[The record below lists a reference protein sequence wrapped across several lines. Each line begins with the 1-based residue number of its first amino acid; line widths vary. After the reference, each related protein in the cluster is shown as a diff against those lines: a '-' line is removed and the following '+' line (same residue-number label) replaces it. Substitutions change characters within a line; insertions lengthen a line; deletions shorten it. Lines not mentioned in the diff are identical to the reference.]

1 MPHRR
6 HQDAATPI
14 QPRIDGGRITRITG
28 VVRRLGTATAVEA
41 AAAVLIIIAA
51 ILVRSWALQTQ
62 PGGLYPDE
70 AAEGLSAQSLL
81 TIPGYHPV
89 FFNSDGGREALYA
102 YIVAAAFK
110 VFGSSVLSLRGT
122 AAAVGVAGVVATYVA
137 VRRFGRGPALV
148 AMAWTAGS
156 LWMIAVS
163 RDGFRNILTVLIGAA
178 ALAALLRW
186 GDRPSRWSA
195 TAAGVAVALGF
206 WTYQPLKLLPL
217 LAILWLLWMR
227 ARDRERF
234 QALLST
240 SRWAGVAFVVV
251 VAPIVY
257 TAITDFS
264 AYFGRAAFVS
274 VFNSGSLST
283 DTYPVHILKTLGMF
297 LFTGDP
303 NPRHDV
309 SALPLLGPVL
319 VVPFLL
325 GIWHCWR
332 RRDDHGYALVLL
344 GLPVFLIPPLV
355 ANEGGAPHF
364 LRSLGLEPYVAACIG
379 LGCVEGIAIVR
390 RLASG
395 NPGSERSVTWTGWM
409 ICAIAL
415 TALGIASAVTYL
427 NRPVADRYAAFTF
440 ADVALANA
448 AVNNSTDGGPSTLV
462 ILDGYDAMDVQ
473 FLDAGRLPTMVAPMT
488 RIANAAVYTL
498 IVAPSRADIAAAV
511 GSGIAAEAKVGAT
524 DPQGNPVVFEVVP
537 QPEVPALP

>member
-1 MPHRR
+1 VSHRR
-6 HQDAATPI
+6 HQDAPAPI

-28 VVRRLGTATAVEA
+28 VTRRLGTATSVEA

-51 ILVRSWALQTQ
+51 IVVRFWALQSQ

-70 AAEGLSAQSLL
+70 AAEGISAQNLL

-102 YIVAAAFK
+102 YIVAAVFK
-110 VFGSSVLSLRGT
+110 VFGSSVLTLRCT
-122 AAAVGVAGVVATYVA
+122 AAAVGVAGVIATYVA
-137 VRRFGRGPALV
+137 VRRFGRGPALT

-163 RDGFRNILTVLIGAA
+163 RDGFRNILTVLVGAA

-195 TAAGVAVALGF
+195 VLAGVAVALGY
-206 WTYQPLKLLPL
+206 WVYQPLKLLPL
-217 LAILWLLWMR
+217 LAIVWLLWMR
-227 ARDRERF
+227 SRDRERF
-234 QALLST
+234 ARLRAT
-240 SRWAGVAFVVV
+240 WAWAGIAFAVVI
-251 VAPIVY
+251 APMVY

-274 VFNSGSLST
+274 VFNGGSMSM
-283 DTYPVHILKTLGMF
+283 DSYPVHILKTLGMF

-303 NPRHDV
+303 NARHDV
-309 SALPLLGPVL
+309 SSLPLLGPVL

-344 GLPVFLIPPLV
+344 GLPVFLLPPLL

-379 LGCVEGIAIVR
+379 LGCVEAIALAQLVLARTIWTDRSVR
-390 RLASG
+390 RS
-395 NPGSERSVTWTGWM
+395 GWM
-409 ICAIAL
+409 LCAIAA
-415 TALGIASAVTYL
+415 TGLGIASVVTYL
-427 NRPVADRYAAFTF
+427 ERPVADRYAAFTF
-440 ADVALANA
+440 ADVALANV
-448 AVNNSTDGGPSTLV
+448 AVNNPTDGGPSTLV
-462 ILDGYDAMDVQ
+462 ILDSYDAMDVQ
-473 FLDAGRLPTMVAPMT
+473 FLDAGRLPTIVAPMT
-488 RIANAAVYTL
+488 RIADPAVYTM
-498 IVAPSRADIAAAV
+498 IVAPSRADISAAV
-511 GSGIAAEAKVGAT
+511 GAGIAAEAQVAAT
-524 DPQGNPVVFEVVP
+524 DPEGNPVVFEVVP
-537 QPEVPALP
+537 QPDVPTLP

>member
-1 MPHRR
+1 MRF
-6 HQDAATPI
+6 
-14 QPRIDGGRITRITG
+14 
-28 VVRRLGTATAVEA
+28 
-41 AAAVLIIIAA
+41 
-51 ILVRSWALQTQ
+51 WALQTQ

-102 YIVAAAFK
+102 YIVAAVFK
-110 VFGSSVLSLRGT
+110 VFGSSVLTLRGA
-122 AAAVGVAGVVATYVA
+122 AAAVGVAGVIATYLA
-137 VRRFGRGPALV
+137 VRRFGRGPALL
-148 AMAWTAGS
+148 AMAWTGGS

-163 RDGFRNILTVLIGAA
+163 RDGFRNILTMLVGAA

-186 GDRPSRWSA
+186 GDRPSRW
-195 TAAGVAVALGF
+195 TAVLAGTAVALGF

-217 LAILWLLWMR
+217 LAILWLAWMH

-234 QALLST
+234 LTVRAT
-240 SRWAGVAFVVV
+240 WRWAAVAFVVV
-251 VAPIVY
+251 VAPMAY
-257 TAITDFS
+257 TAVTDFS

-274 VFNSGSLST
+274 VFNSGSMST
-283 DTYPVHILKTLGMF
+283 DSYPVHILKTLGMF

-332 RRDDHGYALVLL
+332 RRDDHGYALVLI
-344 GLPVFLIPPLV
+344 GLPVFLIPPLI

-364 LRSLGLEPYVAACIG
+364 LRSLGLAPYVAACIG
-379 LGCVEGIAIVR
+379 LGCLEGIAMVR
-390 RLASG
+390 RLISG
-395 NPGSERSVTWTGWM
+395 IPRAEWPVTRAGW
-409 ICAIAL
+409 IVSTLAV
-415 TALGIASAVTYL
+415 TALGVVSAATYL
-427 NRPVADRYAAFTF
+427 NRPVTDRYPAFTF

-462 ILDGYDAMDVQ
+462 ILDSYDAMDVQ
-473 FLDAGRLPTMVAPMT
+473 FLDAGRVPTIVAPMT
-488 RIANAAVYTL
+488 RIANPAVYSL

-511 GSGIAAEAKVGAT
+511 VAGIAAEARVGAT
-524 DPQGNPVVFEVVP
+524 DPYGNPVVFDVVP
-537 QPEVPALP
+537 QASVPTLP

>member
-1 MPHRR
+1 
-6 HQDAATPI
+6 
-14 QPRIDGGRITRITG
+14 
-28 VVRRLGTATAVEA
+28 VVRF
-41 AAAVLIIIAA
+41 
-51 ILVRSWALQTQ
+51 WALQNQ

-89 FFNSDGGREALYA
+89 FFNSDGGREAMYA
-102 YIVAAAFK
+102 YLVAAVFK
-110 VFGSSVLSLRGT
+110 VFGSSVLTLRG
-122 AAAVGVAGVVATYVA
+122 AAAAIGVAGVVATYVG
-137 VRRFGRGPALV
+137 VRRFGRGAALM

-163 RDGFRNILTVLIGAA
+163 RDGFRNILTVLVGAA

-195 TAAGVAVALGF
+195 ALAGVAVALGF

-227 ARDRERF
+227 ARDPDRLHSLR
-234 QALLST
+234 AT
-240 SRWAGVAFVVV
+240 WAWAGGAFALV
-251 VAPIVY
+251 VAPMVY

-264 AYFGRAAFVS
+264 SYFGRAAFVS
-274 VFNSGSLST
+274 VFNSASGST
-283 DTYPVHILKTLGMF
+283 DSYPVHILKTLGMF

-303 NPRHDV
+303 NQRHDV

-319 VVPFLL
+319 VIPFLL

-332 RRDDHGYALVLL
+332 RRNDHGYALVLL
-344 GLPVFLIPPLV
+344 GLIVFLIPPLI

-364 LRSLGLEPYVAACIG
+364 LRSLGLEPYVAACVG
-379 LGCVEGIAIVR
+379 LGCLEGIAIAR
-390 RLASG
+390 RLVSGIPRSG
-395 NPGSERSVTWTGWM
+395 NSVTQTGWM
-409 ICAIAL
+409 VCVIAV
-415 TALGIASAVTYL
+415 TVLGIASAVTYL

-440 ADVALANA
+440 ADVALADA
-448 AVNNSTDGGPSTLV
+448 AVNNPTDGGPSTLV
-462 ILDGYDAMDVQ
+462 ILNSYDAMDVQ
-473 FLDAGRLPTMVAPMT
+473 FLDAGRLPTIVAPMT
-488 RIANAAVYTL
+488 PVGNAAVYSL

-511 GSGIAAEAKVGAT
+511 GPGIAAEAQVRAT

-537 QPEVPALP
+537 QAGVQSLP